1 MPLKQA
7 KPTARKAPARTRRV
21 SESPPVSRSRREP
34 VLERA
39 SPAISPNEKRQL
51 ILAHAEMRRTRDP
64 VQLASLWMG
73 VFATFAVV
81 VGCWA
86 WAFTPSMLKA
96 VKAPMPEIHAVSET
110 ITATKQSV
118 EQVLK
123 DRAVKDQAAK
133 AVKQLE
139 TLKEEAAVR
148 QQTLDQMAE
157 LLSATS
163 TASDAS
169 TSTRSQLFHAPPAA
183 VSTSSSTTSTH

>member
-1 MPLKQA
+1 MPLKQP

-21 SESPPVSRSRREP
+21 MGSAPVG
-34 VLERA
+34 RA
-39 SPAISPNEKRQL
+39 SPAISPDEKRQL

-96 VKAPMPEIHAVSET
+96 VKSSTPEL
-110 ITATKQSV
+110 TAMAQSV
-118 EQVLK
+118 AETK
-123 DRAVKDQAAK
+123 ANMEFIAADQAVQDQMAK
-133 AVKQLE
+133 ATQQLQ
-139 TLKEEAAVR
+139 TLTDQALAR

-157 LLSATS
+157 VLSVTS
-163 TASDAS
+163 TASEIPS
-169 TSTRSQLFHAPPAA
+169 PRNQLFRAPPAA
-183 VSTSSSTTSTH
+183 AVTPSSTTSTH